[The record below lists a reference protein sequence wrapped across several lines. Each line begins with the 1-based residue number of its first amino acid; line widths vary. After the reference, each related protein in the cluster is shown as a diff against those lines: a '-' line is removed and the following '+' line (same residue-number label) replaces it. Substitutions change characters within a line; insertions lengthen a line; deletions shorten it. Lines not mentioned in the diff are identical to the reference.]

1 MMSKICGHRGAV
13 NYKPENTMSGFEWCV
28 NNNIEWAECDV
39 QLTDENILLIIH
51 DDTLERTADTNG
63 LVKKITKKQLET
75 INVGVS
81 NSKEKNFQKIPTLE
95 ELLKF
100 CKSSGLKLNIE
111 MKFYDPI
118 KLSYRKRLVNELLK
132 TIEKYESNNQVLI
145 TSFDINALE
154 ILRKKSS
161 DIPIGILYEN
171 LPKNWAKSATDL
183 KVTSIHL
190 DYNFLTFEKLNQI
203 HKLNIKSFVYTCNNP
218 SEIKLFWDAGLS
230 GVITD
235 DPLRFK

>member
-28 NNNIEWAECDV
+28 NNDIKWAECDV
-39 QLTDENILLIIH
+39 QLTDEDILIIIH
-51 DDTLERTADTNG
+51 DETLDRTSDTKG
-63 LVKKITKKQLET
+63 LIKKITKKKLET
-75 INVGVS
+75 INVGIN
-81 NSKEKNFQKIPTLE
+81 NSKVKLFQKIPTLE
-95 ELLKF
+95 ELLNF
-100 CKSSGLKLNIE
+100 CKTSGLKLNIE

-118 KLSYRKRLVNELLK
+118 KSSYRKRLVDELLK
-132 TIEKYESNNQVLI
+132 TIETTKSNDQVLI
-145 TSFDINALE
+145 TSFDIKALK
-154 ILRKKSS
+154 ILRKLSKE
-161 DIPIGILYEN
+161 IPIGILYET

-203 HKLNIKSFVYTCNNP
+203 HRLNIKSFVYTCNNP
-218 SEIKLFWDAGLS
+218 SEIKLFWDVGLS

>member
-28 NNNIEWAECDV
+28 NNDIKWAECDV
-39 QLTDENILLIIH
+39 QLTDEDILLIIH
-51 DDTLERTADTNG
+51 DDTLDRTSDTKG
-63 LVKKITKKQLET
+63 LVKKITKKKLDT
-75 INVGVS
+75 INVGIY
-81 NSKEKNFQKIPTLE
+81 NSKEKLFQKIPTLE
-95 ELLKF
+95 ELLNF
-100 CKSSGLKLNIE
+100 CKTSGLKLNIE

-118 KLSYRKRLVNELLK
+118 KSSYRERLVNELLK
-132 TIEKYESNNQVLI
+132 TIEKTKSNDKVLI
-145 TSFDINALE
+145 TSFDIKALK
-154 ILRKKSS
+154 ILRKMSKV
-161 DIPIGILYEN
+161 IPLGILYEN
-171 LPKNWAKSATDL
+171 LPKNWAKAATDL

-190 DYNFLTFEKLNQI
+190 DYNFLTFKKLNQI

-218 SEIKLFWDAGLS
+218 SEIKLFWKVGLS

>member
-28 NNNIEWAECDV
+28 NNDIKWAECDV
-39 QLTDENILLIIH
+39 QLTDEDILIIIH
-51 DDTLERTADTNG
+51 DDTLDRTSDTKG

-75 INVGVS
+75 INVGIS

-95 ELLKF
+95 ELLEF

-132 TIEKYESNNQVLI
+132 TIEKTKSNNQVLI

-154 ILRKKSS
+154 ILRKKSN
-161 DIPIGILYEN
+161 DILIGILYEN

-190 DYNFLTFEKLNQI
+190 DYNFLTFKKLNQI
-203 HKLNIKSFVYTCNNP
+203 HKLNIQSFVYTCNNP

>member
-13 NYKPENTMSGFEWCV
+13 NYEPENTMSGFEWCV

-51 DDTLERTADTNG
+51 DDTLARTADTNG

-75 INVGVS
+75 INVGIS

-145 TSFDINALE
+145 TSFDINALK
-154 ILRKKSS
+154 ILRKKSN

>member
-28 NNNIEWAECDV
+28 SNNIEWAECDV

-63 LVKKITKKQLET
+63 LVKKITEKQLET

-100 CKSSGLKLNIE
+100 CISSGLKLNIE

-154 ILRKKSS
+154 ILRKKSN

>member
-1 MMSKICGHRGAV
+1 
-13 NYKPENTMSGFEWCV
+13 
-28 NNNIEWAECDV
+28 
-39 QLTDENILLIIH
+39 
-51 DDTLERTADTNG
+51 
-63 LVKKITKKQLET
+63 
-75 INVGVS
+75 
-81 NSKEKNFQKIPTLE
+81 
-95 ELLKF
+95 
-100 CKSSGLKLNIE
+100 
-111 MKFYDPI
+111 MKFYDLI

-132 TIEKYESNNQVLI
+132 TIEKTKSNNQVLI

-154 ILRKKSS
+154 ILRKKSN

-203 HKLNIKSFVYTCNNP
+203 HRLNIKSFVYTCNNP

>member
-28 NNNIEWAECDV
+28 NNDIKWAECDV
-39 QLTDENILLIIH
+39 QLTDEDILIIIH
-51 DDTLERTADTNG
+51 DETLDRTSDTKG
-63 LVKKITKKQLET
+63 LIKKITKKKLET
-75 INVGVS
+75 INVGIN
-81 NSKEKNFQKIPTLE
+81 NSKVKLFQKIPTLE
-95 ELLKF
+95 ELLNF
-100 CKSSGLKLNIE
+100 CKTSGLKLNIE

-118 KLSYRKRLVNELLK
+118 KSSYRKRLVDELLK
-132 TIEKYESNNQVLI
+132 TIETTKSNDQVLI
-145 TSFDINALE
+145 TSFDIKALK
-154 ILRKKSS
+154 ILRKLSKE
-161 DIPIGILYEN
+161 IPIGILYEN
-171 LPKNWAKSATDL
+171 LPKNWVKSATDL

-203 HKLNIKSFVYTCNNP
+203 HRLNIKSFVYTCNNP
-218 SEIKLFWDAGLS
+218 SEIKLFWDVGLS

>member
-28 NNNIEWAECDV
+28 NNDIKWAECDV
-39 QLTDENILLIIH
+39 QLTDEDILIIIH
-51 DDTLERTADTNG
+51 DETLDRTSDTKG
-63 LVKKITKKQLET
+63 LIKKITKKKLET
-75 INVGVS
+75 INVGIN
-81 NSKEKNFQKIPTLE
+81 NSKVKLFQKIPTLE
-95 ELLKF
+95 ELLNF
-100 CKSSGLKLNIE
+100 CKTSGLKLNIE

-118 KLSYRKRLVNELLK
+118 KSSYRKRLVDELLK
-132 TIEKYESNNQVLI
+132 TIETTKSNDQVLI
-145 TSFDINALE
+145 TSFDIKALK
-154 ILRKKSS
+154 ILRKLSKE
-161 DIPIGILYEN
+161 IPIGILYEN

-203 HKLNIKSFVYTCNNP
+203 HTLNIKSFVYTCNNP
-218 SEIKLFWDAGLS
+218 SEIKLFWEAGLS